1 MIEFIF
7 NLPTTLGIFVFN
19 FAVWAAVMYY
29 AVEWVK
35 NTLKDK
41 GYL

>member
-7 NLPTTLGIFVFN
+7 TLPTTIGIFVFN
-19 FAVWAAVMYY
+19 LGVWAAVIYY
-29 AVEWVK
+29 AVEWVRD
-35 NTLKDK
+35 TLKDK